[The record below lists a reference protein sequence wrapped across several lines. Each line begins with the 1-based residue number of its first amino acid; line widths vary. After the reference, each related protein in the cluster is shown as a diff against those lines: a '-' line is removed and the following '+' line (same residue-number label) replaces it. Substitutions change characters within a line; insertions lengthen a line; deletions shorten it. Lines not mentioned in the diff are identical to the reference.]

1 MSLTL
6 MISFGAILIV
16 GVFIGLMID
25 VDTFAGGIFSN
36 LKKTKDPHRED

>member
-6 MISFGAILIV
+6 MISFGVILVV

-25 VDTFAGGIFSN
+25 VDTFAKGIFSN
-36 LKKTKDPHRED
+36 LKKTKDPNRED

>member
-16 GVFIGLMID
+16 GVFIGLMLD
-25 VDTFAGGIFSN
+25 VDTFAGGIFSS